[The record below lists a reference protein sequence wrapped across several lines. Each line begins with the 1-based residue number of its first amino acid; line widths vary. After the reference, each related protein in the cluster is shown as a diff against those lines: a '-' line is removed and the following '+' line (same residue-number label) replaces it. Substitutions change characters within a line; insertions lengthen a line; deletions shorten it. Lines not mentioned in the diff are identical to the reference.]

1 MTTPAA
7 PISRVI
13 RFLSEGQVYLGEE
26 PANKSDREA
35 EVLEG
40 DIHQGLTRTGTTRP
54 VERNLAPLIPREI
67 LCIGLNYM
75 KHFEEATK
83 GQIPLPDKPT
93 VFMKSLSSLN
103 DPESPVWMPQLEHGQ
118 SLDYEVELAFVIGK
132 ICKNVKKEDALKYV
146 LGYMVSND
154 VTSRHW
160 QKNAGAG
167 QWVKGK
173 SFDTFSPMGP
183 SLVMASAIPDPQ
195 ALKVTTRVNGE
206 TRQDSNT
213 KDMIFT
219 VAEIIEWLS
228 TDMTLHPG
236 TVVMTGTPE
245 GVAMGMDPP
254 KWLQVGDVVECE
266 VESLGTLRNFVT
278 TPPL

>member
-1 MTTPAA
+1 MTSR

-13 RFLSEGQVYLGEE
+13 RFMSKGKVYLGEE
-26 PANKSDREA
+26 PKKGARAA
-35 EVLEG
+35 EVL
-40 DIHQGLTRTGTTRP
+40 QGHIFGQLSKTGEVRHIDR
-54 VERNLAPLIPREI
+54 VLSPLVPREI
-67 LCIGLNYM
+67 YCIGLNYM
-75 KHFEEATK
+75 KHYMESAK
-83 GQIPLPDKPT
+83 GRGIELPEKPA
-93 VFMKSLSSLN
+93 VFMKSIGSLN

-245 GVAMGMDPP
+245 GVAAGMAVPR
-254 KWLQVGDVVECE
+254 WLKPGDLVECE
-266 VESLGTLRNFVT
+266 IEKLGTLRNFVM
-278 TPPL
+278 TPSHL